1 MAVIDSDKKE
11 EHNKVKKGVVAVLFL
26 VAFLAVVLFLTLRF
40 AGKGDADIKSKAEE
54 GKRLVESLETKDVAA
69 VERNMRAVESEE
81 EAKAQSVQESSDESR
96 QAEAST
102 DAWNAARTARE
113 ERLARL
119 NSGEEPIGPQFANTL
134 ILGDSRTEGFTLY
147 GFLDASQIIC
157 ERGADINSIMANMDT
172 LVNLNPQHL
181 ILSYGM
187 NDVIAYSGDA
197 QRFGER
203 YRTILEEL
211 KSKLPEAKIAVN
223 SILNVQENAM
233 AKNDAFQYI
242 GAFNE
247 VVKGL
252 CGELG
257 LSYIDNSGIC
267 ETYAGLYEPD
277 GIHVGKDF
285 YPEWMKM
292 MILDAGL

>member
-1 MAVIDSDKKE
+1 VAAIDSDNRE
-11 EHNKVKKGVVAVLFL
+11 EHKKVRKGVVVVLFL
-26 VAFLAVVLFLTLRF
+26 VAFLAVILFLTLRF
-40 AGKGDADIKSKAEE
+40 AGKGDADIQSRAEK
-54 GKRLVESLETKDVAA
+54 GRRLVESLETKDVAA
-69 VERNMRAVESEE
+69 VERNMRAVENEE
-81 EAKAQSVQESSDESR
+81 EARAQSVRESTDESR
-96 QAEAST
+96 QAEASA
-102 DAWNAARTARE
+102 DAGDAAKSARE

-157 ERGADINSIMANMDT
+157 ERGADINSIMTNMDT
-172 LVNLNPQHL
+172 LVNMNPQHL

-211 KSKLPEAKIAVN
+211 KSKLPETKIAVN
-223 SILNVQENAM
+223 SILDVQENALV
-233 AKNDAFQYI
+233 KNDVFRYI
-242 GAFNE
+242 GDFNE

-252 CGELG
+252 CSELG